1 MAQIPDMMRLDFD
14 PGADFDAFVRKA
26 PAKWAVYLLADESD
40 RPLQLLCVKNLRYSL
55 KRRLGGDENLLIG
68 KRVNYRQIVRRI
80 YWHRVHSSFE
90 ADWIYLQ
97 IARQI
102 FPQTYQAMVGF
113 RPAWF
118 IHVNPQTDFPRY
130 TKTSNLSG
138 KTGIYLGPLEDK
150 HAAARLI
157 ELVEDA
163 FDLCRYY
170 NILLEAPRG
179 RACAYKEMG
188 KCPAPCDGSISME
201 QYRRMIDWS
210 ARTVAD
216 PREFIREQTQRM
228 ESAAADQRYEI
239 AARIKVF
246 VKQVSEFGKGAY
258 RHVRRLEDLAFVT
271 LQSGPVIGS
280 AQVFLIV
287 RGQIEQIACLIA
299 EPIRPSE
306 LMAAILAAS
315 EQLHAAA
322 TDEDQIGVVSHHLFS
337 AKQTGGIFLPL
348 ADISEKAI
356 LKAYKEVS
364 RLKPA
369 EDTEGEGVTKEL
381 QAM

>member
-1 MAQIPDMMRLDFD
+1 MAQVPDMMQLDFD
-14 PGADFDAFVRKA
+14 PAGDFDAFARQA

-55 KRRLGGDENLLIG
+55 KRRLGGDENLLLN
-68 KRVNYRQIVRRI
+68 KRVNYRQIVRRV
-80 YWHRVHSSFE
+80 YWQRVHSTFE
-90 ADWIYLQ
+90 ADTVYLK

-102 FPQTYQAMVGF
+102 FPDTYRAMVGF

-118 IHVNPQTDFPRY
+118 IHVNPESDFPRY
-130 TKTSNLSG
+130 VKTSELSARP
-138 KTGIYLGPLEDK
+138 GIYLGPLEDK

-170 NILLEAPRG
+170 NILIEAPHG

-188 KCPAPCDGSISME
+188 KCPAPCDGSITIA

-210 ARTVAD
+210 ARTIAD

-228 ESAAADQRYEI
+228 DSAAAEQRYET
-239 AARIKVF
+239 AAKIKTF
-246 VKQVSEFGKGAY
+246 VKQISEFGKGAY
-258 RHVRRLEDLAFVT
+258 RHVRRLEDLAFIT
-271 LQSGPVIGS
+271 LQSGPTPGS
-280 AQVFLIV
+280 AQIFLII

-299 EPIRPSE
+299 EPARPSE
-306 LMAAILAAS
+306 LMAAILAAA
-315 EQLHAAA
+315 EQLQSSA
-322 TDEDQIGVVSHHLFS
+322 TDADQIGVVSHHLFTN
-337 AKQTGGIFLPL
+337 KQIAGIFLPL

-356 LKAYKEVS
+356 LKAYKDVS
-364 RLKPA
+364 RLKQPQ
-369 EDTEGEGVTKEL
+369 DVEGEGVTKEL